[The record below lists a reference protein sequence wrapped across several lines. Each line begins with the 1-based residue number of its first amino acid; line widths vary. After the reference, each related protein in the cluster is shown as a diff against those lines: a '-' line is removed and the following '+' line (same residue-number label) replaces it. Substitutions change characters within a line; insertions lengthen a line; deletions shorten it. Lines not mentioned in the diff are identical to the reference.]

1 MELLKLVLFL
11 RGWLKF
17 LWWIPVV
24 PLMNGLQK
32 KVFILSMLLG
42 IYITWGKCK
51 KQRLYKKYVLSKEL
65 SHSQHVTITVSKKK
79 DTKKERRQR
88 KKILCMVQLPATIPQ
103 GSSCVNTRPD
113 SSFCQ
118 QHPLVWWICK
128 SISAQKKIQ
137 LMESKCVEEKVA
149 LTFSCE
155 FFIQRRNDSITQNN
169 QRKCP
174 LHLELG
180 FLPRWPWMIWHKKIC
195 SWF

>member
-11 RGWLKF
+11 KGWLKF

-128 SISAQKKIQ
+128 SISAHTKKKNPANGKQ
-137 LMESKCVEEKVA
+137 VCWGK
-149 LTFSCE
+149 SCTH
-155 FFIQRRNDSITQNN
+155 ILLCILYTT
-169 QRKCP
+169 
-174 LHLELG
+174 
-180 FLPRWPWMIWHKKIC
+180 KKW
-195 SWF
+195 SNYPK